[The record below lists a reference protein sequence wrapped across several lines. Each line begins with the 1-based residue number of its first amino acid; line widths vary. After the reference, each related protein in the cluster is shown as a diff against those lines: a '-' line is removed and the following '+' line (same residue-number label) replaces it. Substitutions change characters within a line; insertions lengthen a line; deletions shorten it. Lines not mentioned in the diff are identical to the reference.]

1 MGGCCELLLMVVLF
15 CCFFLRRRRK
25 KTPRTTAARRATPPI
40 TPPAIA
46 PTGVDFLDLLELLDS
61 LELLESF
68 ESSLPEEGVRSSGAS
83 EGRLEAVRESGVK
96 DREIGAF
103 EDEPVLGEV
112 DESWKCVVS
121 QCFIKVRERLHTLV
135 WGGHQ
140 DSSSRFRLS
149 IAPIVGQW

>member
-1 MGGCCELLLMVVLF
+1 MLLLTVVLF

-46 PTGVDFLDLLELLDS
+46 PTGVDFLELLDS
-61 LELLESF
+61 LELLESL

-83 EGRLEAVRESGVK
+83 EGRPEAVRESGVN
-96 DREIGAF
+96 DREIGVF

-121 QCFIKVRERLHTLV
+121 QCFIKVRE
-135 WGGHQ
+135 
-140 DSSSRFRLS
+140 
-149 IAPIVGQW
+149 IAYPGLGWSLRSFLPFPS